1 MGKRRRA
8 RELALSLLYQLEFH
22 PHDSGEATKVFWKNH
37 PASPEVRA
45 FADDLVRGTLERRE
59 VIDRL
64 IALYAQ
70 HWRLSRMAVIDR
82 NILRM
87 AVYELL
93 WNEETPEKVI
103 INEAIELAK
112 TYGAEDSGRF
122 VNGMLDQIKPLRG
135 KALPT
140 SAGP

>member
-8 RELALSLLYQLEFH
+8 RELALFLLYQLEFH
-22 PHDSGEATKVFWKNH
+22 PDDAAEATKVFWEDH
-37 PASPEVRA
+37 PTSPEIKV
-45 FADDLVRGTLERRE
+45 FAENLVRGTLEHRE

-64 IALYAQ
+64 IASYAQ
-70 HWRLSRMAVIDR
+70 HWRLPRMAVIDR

-93 WNEETPEKVI
+93 WNQETPEKVI

-122 VNGMLDQIKPLRG
+122 VNGILDQIKALRG
-135 KALPT
+135 KPLPP
-140 SAGP
+140 SDRP